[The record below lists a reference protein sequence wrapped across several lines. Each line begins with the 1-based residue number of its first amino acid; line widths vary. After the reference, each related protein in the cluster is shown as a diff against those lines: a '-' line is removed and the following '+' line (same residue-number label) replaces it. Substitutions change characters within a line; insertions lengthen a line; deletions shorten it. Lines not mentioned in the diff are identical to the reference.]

1 MCVCYVCGIGLTAC
15 WSQTGAH
22 GCLGAGL
29 QGRSSS
35 DREARFVL
43 WQPVDPAC
51 FFCSELKCA
60 LGSVSTCE
68 PAHMSNLQIEVP
80 PSLARWK
87 GSYTVVLT
95 STSDLEGSCSCRVF
109 PQHLGSCGFPAF
121 LVWSLSLFCCS
132 ETVHSSVVSQEYFS
146 LSMGVYFNVLLG
158 GTSSAS
164 SCAAAIGDLLR
175 KHEAFEFPV
184 SESSAQWFLCLR
196 SDF

>member
-1 MCVCYVCGIGLTAC
+1 MCVCCVCGVGLTGC

-22 GCLGAGL
+22 GAWVLACKAGAAQTGRPGL
-29 QGRSSS
+29 CC
-35 DREARFVL
+35 DN
-43 WQPVDPAC
+43 PVDPAC
-51 FFCSELKCA
+51 FFCSKPKCT
-60 LGSVSTCE
+60 LGSVSACE
-68 PAHMSNLQIEVP
+68 SAHTSNLQIELV

-87 GSYTVVLT
+87 GSYTMALT
-95 STSDLEGSCSCRVF
+95 SISDLEGSCSCRVF

-158 GTSSAS
+158 GASSAS

-175 KHEAFEFPV
+175 KHAAFEFPV